1 MKNLKLLVLGVIL
14 ASFVLTG
21 CATSSNKVKLV
32 LDNVSWRG
40 DKFLNFDLYLERP
53 DLGLKEPVG
62 KQDDLVSAGSSKA
75 INPKLMYV
83 SETSDLEKESGN
95 MCDRPRFPH
104 RCSVTL
110 KADES
115 KKSSHD
121 FLVKITFEDGTYA
134 AEEISVPMPKKLEL
148 PAISEPSTLP
158 KQDEAFHVK
167 FKDVGADEYTVEVNM
182 CKAYENNGINPCLDG
197 LSYVVQRKDGK
208 LALAEPD
215 VSSKPVVTEKDG
227 FIEVSSELKL
237 KFTESVEY
245 YVTAVKNGLAG
256 GVKSFVDIT
265 DTKSFPVAAEP
276 AKEEKSK
283 K

>member
-21 CATSSNKVKLV
+21 CATSSSKVKLV

-62 KQDDLVSAGSSKA
+62 ENDDLYSADLSDA

-104 RCSVTL
+104 RCSVNL
-110 KADES
+110 KGDDA

-121 FLVKITFEDGTYA
+121 FLIKITFEDGTYV

-158 KQDEAFHVK
+158 KQDEAFNVK

-182 CKAYENNGINPCLDG
+182 CHPYADNGINPCLDG
-197 LSYVVQRKDGK
+197 ASYVVQKKDGK
-208 LALAEPD
+208 FVIAEPD

-227 FIEVSSELKL
+227 VIQVSSDLKL

-245 YVTAVKNGLAG
+245 YVTAVKRGLAG

-265 DTKSFPVAAEP
+265 DSKSFPVATAP
-276 AKEEKSK
+276 AKK
-283 K
+283 